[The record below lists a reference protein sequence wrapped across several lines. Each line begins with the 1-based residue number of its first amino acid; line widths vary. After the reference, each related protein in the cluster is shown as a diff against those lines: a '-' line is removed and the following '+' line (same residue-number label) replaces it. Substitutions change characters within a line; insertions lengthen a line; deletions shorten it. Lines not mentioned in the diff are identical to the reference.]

1 MKKVQMCS
9 WSGEG
14 DLSAHA
20 IAGFKQRP
28 VKRFAIECNQH
39 PALGE
44 PLRQRK
50 QQRALL
56 AVVAHEELFDFESAT
71 LPPCEADQ
79 KRVGAAPARQSRG
92 FRVEK
97 YPLLGIR
104 NLLGC
109 VRHEQLQGPDI
120 RRKSRRFA
128 EPAMQGEMFAILVC
142 FGRGTENLREP
153 VWLIWECERRL
164 R

>member
-1 MKKVQMCS
+1 MKEIEMCS
-9 WSGEG
+9 WAGRRN
-14 DLSAHA
+14 LPAHA

-71 LPPCEADQ
+71 LPPCKAYQ
-79 KRVGAAPARQSRG
+79 KRVGAAPTRESRG

-97 YPLLGIR
+97 YPLLRIL
-104 NLLGC
+104 NLLRC
-109 VRHEQLQGPDI
+109 VGHEQLQGPDI
-120 RRKSRRFA
+120 RRKSRRF
-128 EPAMQGEMFAILVC
+128 
-142 FGRGTENLREP
+142 
-153 VWLIWECERRL
+153 
-164 R
+164 